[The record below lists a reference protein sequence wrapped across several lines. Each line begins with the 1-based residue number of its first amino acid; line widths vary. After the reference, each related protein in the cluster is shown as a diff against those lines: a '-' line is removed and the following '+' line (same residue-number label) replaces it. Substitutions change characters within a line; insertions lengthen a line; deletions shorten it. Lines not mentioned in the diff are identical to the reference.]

1 MPTRRY
7 HTLPAL
13 QKHDAALKSPMH
25 SHQTDY
31 SRYFALKQKVFLI
44 NMSEGRDKEH
54 YESLS
59 GYVVARHWD
68 VVELHMFYPVD
79 QESPDS
85 AAQKTC
91 YKLTS
96 ESLGSGIQVMADL
109 VKVARGNILH
119 LRLRGNLELFQRRK
133 TPRVDTTVK
142 LFYFRRD
149 IALTLFRNEWKRVSG
164 YMKTKGLP
172 PGLVLRDT
180 PVNLSIGGI
189 RLSIG
194 ANTQPSAL
202 SMFVLDVDDG
212 LPPVCAL
219 AETVWIGHE
228 NDEVICGHRFIQIRK
243 ADQERIN
250 LYVQAV
256 QKRTGIAAPPSKNYW
271 ELLDRM
277 TFNGDG
283 AEPKP

>member
-1 MPTRRY
+1 
-7 HTLPAL
+7 
-13 QKHDAALKSPMH
+13 MH

-54 YESLS
+54 YESSS

-68 VVELHMFYPVD
+68 IVELHMYYPVD

-85 AAQKTC
+85 AAVHTC

-96 ESLGSGIQVMADL
+96 ESLGNGIQVMADL
-109 VKVARGNILH
+109 VRVLRGNVLQ
-119 LRLRGNLELFQRRK
+119 LRLRGNIELFQRRK
-133 TPRVDTTVK
+133 APRVDATIK
-142 LFYFRRD
+142 LFHLRRD
-149 IALTLFRNEWKRVSG
+149 VSLTLFRNEWKRISG
-164 YMKTKGLP
+164 YMKAKGLP

-202 SMFVLDVDDG
+202 SMFFLDLDDG

-219 AETVWIGHE
+219 AETVWISHE
-228 NDEVICGHRFIQIRK
+228 NEVVICGHRFIQILK
-243 ADQERIN
+243 ADRDRIN
-250 LYVQAV
+250 LYLQAV
-256 QKRTGIAAPPSKNYW
+256 RKEAGIATPPSRNYW